1 MRALGQIEAAGS
13 QTTFE
18 KPCNKDGSGVVKK
31 QGTLTTSV
39 VVPSDELQTYMELPP
54 IAYAAQIATA
64 GFVSAILMLAFIAL
78 G

>member
-1 MRALGQIEAAGS
+1 LFSE
-13 QTTFE
+13 
-18 KPCNKDGSGVVKK
+18 DGFGVVKK
-31 QGTLTTSV
+31 PGVSLPTSV
-39 VVPSDELQTYMELPP
+39 VAPSEELQTYMELPP